1 MWTVLIILAFCLSSI
16 GMRPVWGAL
25 PYTMAKAAVDQFTRS
40 IATELSSK
48 GVRVNAV
55 APGALKSRFNM
66 RFGDILTSE
75 EQLQKYYDVAGRSI
89 PLGYMGTWEDV
100 VPTVLFVASEKKASF
115 ITGTIIPVDGSY
127 VNTGRTGKN

>member
-1 MWTVLIILAFCLSSI
+1 
-16 GMRPVWGAL
+16 
-25 PYTMAKAAVDQFTRS
+25 MAKAAVDQFTRS

-75 EQLQKYYDVAGRSI
+75 EQLLKVLYSI
-89 PLGYMGTWEDV
+89 HKNNNTFFLFES
-100 VPTVLFVASEKKASF
+100 TVNQLNLAAVNFSF
-115 ITGTIIPVDGSY
+115 LV
-127 VNTGRTGKN
+127 KFE

>member
-1 MWTVLIILAFCLSSI
+1 
-16 GMRPVWGAL
+16 MRPVWGAL